1 MSQKFDVELTINNGV
16 ASVKLAGRMDEDM
29 DLEKVKTVSEP
40 QVIFDFKEIESI
52 NSCGIRDWIN
62 FLGEI
67 PKAHKIIYKNCPQV
81 IIEQMNMVKGF
92 LPSNSTIESFF
103 APFFCE
109 ECEHEEK
116 ILLSP
121 DKVIEKKPPTDIVCP
136 KCSASGMDF
145 DAIAAQYFHFLD

>member
-29 DLEKVKTVSEP
+29 DLEKIKAVSEP
-40 QVIFDFKEIESI
+40 QVNFDFKEVESI

-67 PKAHKIIYKNCPQV
+67 PKSHGIIYKNCPQV

-92 LPSNSTIESFF
+92 LPSNSKIESFF

-109 ECEHEEK
+109 ACEHEEK
-116 ILLSP
+116 ILLTP
-121 DKVIEKKPPTDIVCP
+121 EQINDKKAPHDISCP
-136 KCSASGMDF
+136 KCSSVGMDF